1 MPKGAPRRAQ
11 WLSSGLSGGLS
22 GGPTVADDGEGL
34 ASPAGETGPGTKRRR
49 ELGSTSARSLLLTVL
64 GEFALPARQ
73 PVWTG
78 AFLGALAALGVEEK
92 AARQALARSS
102 TEGLLQ
108 ADRVGRRTRWHL
120 TDRGEQLLTEG
131 TERIYGFMRRRQR
144 WDGRWLVL
152 AVTVPETNRQLRHKL
167 RTRLTWAGM
176 GSPASGIWVV
186 PDAGRVDE
194 VAAIVDELGIA
205 HSTMSWTGPSAGIG
219 DPQDVVAAAWR
230 LEEIE
235 AAYDEFVAQF
245 ASRRVDGQQDGFVA
259 QVQLVHAWRRFPAL
273 DPALPAELL
282 DHDWPGPDAATV
294 FHRCHER
301 WHRRAQAYWETLCSG
316 AEDRT

>member
-1 MPKGAPRRAQ
+1 MTFAERDPAVSEASVSVVGEVA
-11 WLSSGLSGGLS
+11 GSGGQ
-22 GGPTVADDGEGL
+22 
-34 ASPAGETGPGTKRRR
+34 RRR
-49 ELGSTSARSLLLTVL
+49 ESVGTSARSLLLTVL
-64 GEFALPARQ
+64 GEFALPTRQ

-152 AVTVPETNRQLRHKL
+152 AVTVPETNRRLRHKL

-186 PDAGRVDE
+186 PDAGRADE
-194 VAAIVDELGIA
+194 VAAIVEELGIT
-205 HSTMSWTGPSAGIG
+205 HSTMSWTGPTAGIG
-219 DPQDVVAAAWR
+219 DPQDIVAAAWR

-235 AAYDEFVAQF
+235 AAYDEFVERF
-245 ASRRVDGQQDGFVA
+245 ATRRVDGQQEAFVA
-259 QVQLVHAWRRFPAL
+259 QVQLVHSWRRFPAL

-301 WHRRAQAYWETLCSG
+301 WHRRAQAHWEALCAG
-316 AEDRT
+316 ADDRS